1 MTCCRKLQHSCE
13 YEFTRFRIIF
23 NCRLLG
29 MSFIKILCCFLY
41 KKEGP
46 YKKGNFD
53 NSFRIIKRIYKCK
66 NTRDLRKIIT
76 MHCAARK
83 SATGHSPVEEAD
95 KYALTFYKFKN
106 EGRMIE
112 PSKKSRIYLSVCEEF
127 KRKIEQGKPQK
138 KATHMD

>member
-1 MTCCRKLQHSCE
+1 
-13 YEFTRFRIIF
+13 
-23 NCRLLG
+23 
-29 MSFIKILCCFLY
+29 
-41 KKEGP
+41 
-46 YKKGNFD
+46 
-53 NSFRIIKRIYKCK
+53 
-66 NTRDLRKIIT
+66 

-138 KATHMD
+138 KLLTWTKKRGRITNVPSASHIPTINQN